1 MSDGTTATSRGDRL
15 LEIIAVLLL
24 AVTTL
29 GTAWC
34 GYQSSAWNGVQ
45 TDLARESSDARVEA
59 GREFGFATQ
68 KVAYDSSLV
77 ARYAEAV
84 QAGNT
89 ELADFYRRSLVR
101 PAFLPVLE
109 RWQAEVAAGG
119 SPSVFT
125 DAEYLDA
132 QFQSYNEATT
142 RAEAANAA
150 SQAAGNTADSY
161 ILTTILL
168 AVALFFAGVTS
179 SFRYKPARVM
189 LIILAIGTVAV
200 AATRLADLPIA

>member
-1 MSDGTTATSRGDRL
+1 MSDGTTSRGDRL

-45 TDLARESSDARVEA
+45 TDLARASSDERVEA
-59 GREFGFATQ
+59 ARAFGLATQ
-68 KVAYDSSLV
+68 KVAYDAGLV
-77 ARYAEAV
+77 GQYAQAV

-89 ELADFYRRSLVR
+89 RLADFYKKTLVR
-101 PAFLPVLE
+101 PEFLPLLE
-109 RWQAEVAAGG
+109 EWQAEVASGG
-119 SPSVFT
+119 TPTSLFT
-125 DAEYLDA
+125 DPEYLDA
-132 QFQSYNEATT
+132 QFKTYNEATKK
-142 RAEAANAA
+142 AEDSNAA

-161 ILTTILL
+161 VLTTILL
-168 AVALFFAGVTS
+168 AIALFFAGVTS
-179 SFRYKPARVM
+179 SFRYKPARVL
-189 LIILAIGTVAV
+189 LIVLAIGTIAV

>member
-1 MSDGTTATSRGDRL
+1 MSDATTSGGDRL

-34 GYQSSAWNGVQ
+34 GYQSSQWNGVQ
-45 TDLARESSDARVEA
+45 TDLARQSSDEQVEA
-59 GREFGFATQ
+59 NRQFGLATQ
-68 KVAYDSSLV
+68 KISYDGGLV
-77 ARYAEAV
+77 AQYAQAV

-89 ELADFYRRSLVR
+89 KLAEFYRKTLVR
-101 PAFLPVLE
+101 PEFLPLLE
-109 RWQAEVAAGG
+109 QWQAQVAAGG
-119 SPSVFT
+119 TPSSLFT
-125 DAEYLDA
+125 DQGYLEA
-132 QFQSYNEATT
+132 QFKNYNEATKK
-142 RAEAANAA
+142 AEESDAA

-161 ILTTILL
+161 VLTTILL

-179 SFRYKPARVM
+179 SFRYKPARVL
-189 LIILAIGTVAV
+189 LILLALGTVAV